1 MLHGHGRRERQVR
14 GPADAEAAAATDGV
28 LARRYRCQQCGA
40 VITVVPAEVL
50 PRRLYTASAIA
61 LALTLFGVLGLSARA
76 VRARVSPW
84 RILGAAAATGW
95 ATLRRW
101 VDAVRGGLLWSCIR
115 PAPPI
120 WSRRQ
125 IAARAATT
133 IAAHAPPSQ
142 SALPIEAAVFG
153 GAMRAR

>member
-1 MLHGHGRRERQVR
+1 VR
-14 GPADAEAAAATDGV
+14 GPADAEAAPVPDGV

-50 PRRLYTASAIA
+50 PRRLYAASAIA
-61 LALTLFGVLGLSARA
+61 LALALFGVVGLPPGG

-84 RILGAAAATGW
+84 RVVGATAAARW

-101 VDAVRGGLLWSCIR
+101 VDAVRGGLLWRCVR
-115 PAPPI
+115 AAPPL

-133 IAAHAPPSQ
+133 IAAHAPPATP
-142 SALPIEAAVFG
+142 ALPITAAVFG